1 MKSFYL
7 LLFFVCF
14 QVSDLRAQKND
25 AFEEVKKRVSK
36 TFFNTPEK
44 AKKDAYQLK
53 KMAKSNLER
62 VIALQYLGYIYDLT
76 GKPDSARAYF
86 EERLSFTTKHFPKS
100 IHQYQAV
107 IDFCNWGMDYVDRT
121 RLVAILTT
129 NLSSIEEKKFN
140 RETGLMNLLL
150 GDVFLKD
157 REVDKAAIYYD
168 KSYKLIKDL
177 KFAAADHFYRKSEI
191 AIIKKDFKTAKKYLL
206 QGLSSFK
213 EKEIYTYPMY
223 LSKLGYVAI
232 MLNELELAKSYL
244 FESLYYQQKNGFQEL
259 TSETYLNLAYLAQ
272 TKKDNTLEIYY
283 LTKAEE
289 LNKGDVDVLKKIYLG
304 LKEYYSKMNDRIN
317 ERKYFEKFEQLN
329 DSITQLEK
337 QKIRFDLEYRFQ
349 KQQTEKELTLKEN
362 IIKKDARIKWLYF
375 IGITLVS
382 IFLVFIL
389 FVYFYRIALQKKL
402 RYNQKLLHEEQLKL
416 MQEDQRKEIIKEKVK
431 VKLEERKKI
440 SMELHDGIA
449 NEISALKLSISNE
462 NNLDKGEIQTII
474 NKIDRLYHEV
484 RSFSH
489 ELDPD
494 NITEVEFSQLVNNLC
509 ELIENKGIVV
519 KKNILISK
527 DIDDLDEFVLINLY
541 RIIQE
546 IVNNIIKHAQASV
559 VQLDIYEDD
568 SDLVIFIQDNGKG
581 MQVSTTTKS
590 GIGLKNIRN
599 RVETLKGHYELLH
612 QEVGVAMLIKI
623 PLNTN

>member
-1 MKSFYL
+1 MKKFYL

-14 QVSDLRAQKND
+14 QVSVLKAQRKD
-25 AFEEVKKRVSK
+25 TFEEVKKRVSK
-36 TFFNTPEK
+36 TFFNTPDK
-44 AKKDAYQLK
+44 AKNDAFQLK
-53 KMAKSNLER
+53 KMAQTNLEK

-76 GKPDSARAYF
+76 GKPDSARVYF
-86 EERLSFTTKHFPKS
+86 EDRLSFTMKHFPKS
-100 IHQYQAV
+100 IHEYQAV
-107 IDFCNWGMDYVDRT
+107 IDYCNWGVDYVDRT
-121 RLVAILTT
+121 ELVKILTRV
-129 NLSSIEEKKFN
+129 LSTINVKKYR

-157 REVDKAAIYYD
+157 REVDKAAIYYE

-272 TKKDNTLEIYY
+272 TKKDDTLEIYY

-304 LKEYYSKMNDRIN
+304 LKEYYSKLNNRIN

-329 DSITQLEK
+329 DSITHLEK
-337 QKIRFDLEYRFQ
+337 QKVRTNLEYQFQ
-349 KQQTEKELTLKEN
+349 KNESEKELALKEK
-362 IIKKDARIKWLYF
+362 IIQKDSRIKFLYF
-375 IGITLVS
+375 IGIGLLS
-382 IFLVFIL
+382 ILLTALFIL
-389 FVYFYRIALQKKL
+389 YYYRIRTHKKL
-402 RYNQKLLHEEQLKL
+402 RKNQRLLHDEQLRL
-416 MQEDQRKEIIKEKVK
+416 MQEEQRKEIIKEKVK
-431 VKLEERKKI
+431 VKLEERKKF

-449 NEISALKLSISNE
+449 NELSALKLNITDENQLNKNE
-462 NNLDKGEIQTII
+462 IKTILS
-474 NKIDRLYHEV
+474 KIDKLYQEV
-484 RSFSH
+484 RHFSH

-494 NITEVEFSQLVNNLC
+494 NITDVEFSQLVNNLC

-519 KKNILISK
+519 EKNILITK
-527 DIDDLDEFVLINLY
+527 KIDGLEESILVNLY
-541 RIIQE
+541 RIFQE
-546 IVNNIIKHAQASV
+546 IIVNIIKHSQASV
-559 VQLDIYEDD
+559 VQIEIYEDETE
-568 SDLVIFIQDNGKG
+568 LIMFIQDNGVG
-581 MQVSTTTKS
+581 MTHEFKQKP
-590 GIGLKNIRN
+590 GIGLKNIAK
-599 RVETLKGHYELLH
+599 RVEILKGNYRFID
-612 QEVGVAMLIKI
+612 IKPGI
-623 PLNTN
+623 AIEIRVPI